1 MVEPQDPNRYQ
12 QMMSR
17 QTEAVLAIAEMNQSL
32 PQEFEDE
39 AKNSLSALV
48 EFRKEIYEDL
58 EDLQK
63 KVDTIKEKFQ
73 DKLHQDGLKRGFLMS
88 QIAEYEK
95 CLSFDRSGLD
105 TLLNEDQ
112 DIWTVNM
119 REAQQRA

>member
-1 MVEPQDPNRYQ
+1 
-12 QMMSR
+12 MSR

-73 DKLHQDGLKRGFLMS
+73 DKLH
-88 QIAEYEK
+88 
-95 CLSFDRSGLD
+95 
-105 TLLNEDQ
+105 
-112 DIWTVNM
+112 
-119 REAQQRA
+119 

>member
-1 MVEPQDPNRYQ
+1 
-12 QMMSR
+12 MMSR

-73 DKLHQDGLKRGFLMS
+73 DENKKSLRKNPIRILLMMLILIYCVSFIKR
-88 QIAEYEK
+88 EP
-95 CLSFDRSGLD
+95 
-105 TLLNEDQ
+105 
-112 DIWTVNM
+112 
-119 REAQQRA
+119 